1 LRRIYYSAFSP
12 IQRASTRLPNRAP
25 PLIREHRLYQ
35 ADWLMRYYEFSLGDL
50 AQAMPGGKLDL
61 QVDPKTTWALANRQ
75 LFPVDVNTAERHVLL
90 RVPGL
95 GVRIVDRIV
104 SSRRHRRLRYED
116 LKTMGATLKR
126 ARHFLCT
133 ADYRPPQGD
142 RNTDSLRRALTAA
155 PQQQS
160 LF

>member
-1 LRRIYYSAFSP
+1 
-12 IQRASTRLPNRAP
+12 
-25 PLIREHRLYQ
+25 
-35 ADWLMRYYEFSLGDL
+35 MRYYEFSLGEL
-50 AQAMPGGKLDL
+50 AQAMPGGHLDL
-61 QVDPKTTWALANRQ
+61 NVDPKTTWALANRDQ
-75 LFPVDVNTAERHVLL
+75 FPVDVNVADRHLLL

-95 GVRIVDRIV
+95 GVRMVDRII

-126 ARHFLCT
+126 AKHFLCT
-133 ADYRPPQGD
+133 ADYHPPQSD
-142 RNTDSLRRALTAA
+142 RNSDSLRRALTSA